1 MASDLKRK
9 REDEIDEEELEL
21 DAENAKV
28 LMLQTS
34 WWRL

>member
-21 DAENAKV
+21 DAENVKV

-34 WWRL
+34 